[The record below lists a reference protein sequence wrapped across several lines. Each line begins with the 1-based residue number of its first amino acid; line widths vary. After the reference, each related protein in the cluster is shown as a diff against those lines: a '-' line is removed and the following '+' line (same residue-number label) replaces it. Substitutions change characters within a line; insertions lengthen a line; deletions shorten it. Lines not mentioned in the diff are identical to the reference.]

1 MQSLN
6 ETPSQKSFSAKIV
19 LLAALL
25 LPPLGLILL
34 WMKRD
39 TDADKKLL
47 GSVGIVLL
55 SALYIFL
62 FVKAG
67 VFSGVFSQPDP
78 TSEAHYSELEQ
89 HRAKQRQEQGGDAAA
104 NPAATADASAP
115 GAIASP
121 TPGAVVDPAAATS
134 GAAKSLR
141 NSWTNYRGVNRDG
154 RYDELKVLTTWP
166 ADGLKPVW
174 KQPIGGGYASFVVAD
189 NVAFTIEQR
198 RNQEVV
204 AAYNIQNGRELW
216 TYGWDANFVES
227 MGGDGPRATPTWD
240 EGKIYALGATGEL
253 HVVDAKTGKKL
264 WSKNILSDNGASNL
278 QWGMSAAPLIVDDKV
293 IVQPGGKSGKS
304 IVAYNKNSGAAVW
317 RALNDGQAY
326 VSPMLATLA
335 GKRTVVAITA
345 NRIVGVNPDDGAL
358 FWEYPWDTSGGI
370 NCSQA
375 IAIDANRFFVSAGYG
390 KGAALV
396 EVKDNGGRLAANKV
410 WENTSMKNKFN
421 SSVIHNGYAYGLDE
435 GIMACVDVATG
446 ERKWKGGR
454 YGYGQVI
461 LASEHLIVISD
472 TGELALIKA
481 SPDSHQEVAKFAALE
496 GKTWNYPAIANGKLL
511 VRNANQMACFDI
523 AAK

>member
-1 MQSLN
+1 MQSQN
-6 ETPSQKSFSAKIV
+6 EVAPQKSISAKII
-19 LLAALL
+19 LLAAIL

-47 GSVGIVLL
+47 GSVGIVILGVLYVVLL
-55 SALYIFL
+55 A
-62 FVKAG
+62 KAG
-67 VFSGVFSQPDP
+67 GFSMFMSQPDP
-78 TSEAHYSELEQ
+78 NAESHYSELEQ
-89 HRAKQRQEQGGDAAA
+89 HRAKQREELAAVGMA
-104 NPAATADASAP
+104 NSNQAADAP
-115 GAIASP
+115 G
-121 TPGAVVDPAAATS
+121 GAVVANTNPAAATD
-134 GAAKSLR
+134 AAATNSPAVKTAR

-154 RYDELKVLTTWP
+154 RYDEQKILTTWP

-174 KQPIGGGYASFVVAD
+174 KQPVGGGYASFVIAE

-204 AAYNIQNGRELW
+204 AAYDIQTGRELW

-253 HVVDAKTGKKL
+253 HCVDARTGKKS

-278 QWGMSAAPLIVDDKV
+278 QWGMSASPLIVDDKV

-304 IVAYNKNSGAAVW
+304 IVAYNKNTGAAVW
-317 RALNDGQAY
+317 RTLNDAQAY

-335 GKRTVVAITA
+335 NKRQVIAVTASRVV
-345 NRIVGVNPDDGAL
+345 GLNPDDGAL
-358 FWEYPWDTSGGI
+358 LWSYPWDTSGGI

-375 IAIDANRFFVSAGYG
+375 IPIDANRFFISAGYG

-396 EVKDNGGRLAANKV
+396 EVKDNGGALAAQKV
-410 WENTSMKNKFN
+410 WENLNMKNKFN

-461 LASEHLIVISD
+461 LAGDHLIVTSD
-472 TGELALIKA
+472 TGDLALVKA
-481 SPDSHQEVAKFAALE
+481 SPDSHQEVARFAALE

-511 VRNANQMACFDI
+511 VRNATHMACFNI
-523 AAK
+523 AAQ